1 MTRRLW
7 LITACL
13 LALSLVAPA
22 PASADVGST
31 IVARFW
37 DSLQKTLQ
45 NRLQGQAPQTAQLMQ
60 EAENIFLGSTEDITT
75 HSAIQDI
82 HKGMRLAGLLL
93 LALCTVISLGE
104 VTEAGMLGRSSS
116 IADWFKRF
124 AVAAFMTVGSIHF
137 YGLWIRIFNTLL
149 AGLRDYLDMTWSG
162 PADTG
167 QVWQLLTAPLGQP
180 NSLLLLLF
188 VFMALA
194 VLLILWFLIGGI
206 RMAEMAIAVIIA
218 PLVWPV
224 YLIPTLEDIP
234 RTAFR
239 SFLGLNAV
247 LLIIVAML
255 RLAIRMFIGG
265 NIVNSVWNAVPAL
278 SVLMMTIFLPNIVK
292 RIVGQGN
299 TGAGGLLTVAHTLMG
314 LKGLSLAANAAGAA
328 AVKPP
333 AAAAI
338 PQTPSGPSMYPVAPV
353 PIGGAMAPGA
363 AARPGIPTYESWVN
377 TPAALPSGAS
387 SSVATIGAPFAAQA
401 GKDYVID
408 MGCSSPHTNKFDTV
422 LAIHEVDKSPR
433 TSPGNTRKPD

>member
-1 MTRRLW
+1 MHKRLL
-7 LITACL
+7 LILGCL

-31 IVARFW
+31 IVGRFW
-37 DSLQKTLQ
+37 DSLQKTFR
-45 NRLQGQAPQTAQLMQ
+45 NRLQTQAPETATLLQ

-75 HSAIQDI
+75 HSAVRDI
-82 HKGMRLAGLLL
+82 YKGMRLAGLLL

-104 VTEAGMLGRSSS
+104 VTEAGMLGHSSS
-116 IADWFKRF
+116 LADWFKRF

-149 AGLRDYLDMTWSG
+149 AGLRDYLDTVWSG
-162 PADTG
+162 PNDSG
-167 QVWQLLTAPLGQP
+167 QIWTLLTGHIGNP

-188 VFMALA
+188 IFVALGA
-194 VLLILWFLIGGI
+194 LLILWFLIGGI

-224 YLIPTLEDIP
+224 YLIPSLEDIP

-255 RLAIRMFIGG
+255 RMAIRMFVGG
-265 NIVNSVWNAVPAL
+265 DLSHSIWNAVPAL
-278 SVLMMTIFLPNIVK
+278 SVLMMTIFLPTIVK
-292 RIVGQGN
+292 RLVGQGN

-314 LKGLSLAANAAGAA
+314 LKGLSLASGAAGAA
-328 AVKPP
+328 AVRPP

-338 PQTPSGPSMYPVAPV
+338 PQAQAGASMYPLAPL
-353 PIGGAMAPGA
+353 PNAGA
-363 AARPGIPTYESWVN
+363 AAPYSPRPGIPTYESWPSS
-377 TPAALPSGAS
+377 PAALNPGPTAAAPILDTPWGARP
-387 SSVATIGAPFAAQA
+387 TMGC
-401 GKDYVID
+401 VID
-408 MGCSSPHTNKFDTV
+408 LAQSEPGSNRWDTVVDIHSPERSPSPH
-422 LAIHEVDKSPR
+422 SSR
-433 TSPGNTRKPD
+433 RNTE